1 MNIAGIPSHQNL
13 RHCQQASKRSMKD
26 AHRTQSIREEG
37 FFFGGGGTG
46 AWDPTKK
53 GNSFYYWF
61 MSLISR
67 LPFLESSEQRT
78 AYSKNIIKY
87 SKIQQWKQHTAPK
100 EKKRREEEEE
110 GEERRRGEGGVP
122 DSSMFLLSLFSP

>member
-37 FFFGGGGTG
+37 VFLGGGEKTG

-53 GNSFYYWF
+53 G
-61 MSLISR
+61 
-67 LPFLESSEQRT
+67 
-78 AYSKNIIKY
+78 
-87 SKIQQWKQHTAPK
+87 QQ
-100 EKKRREEEEE
+100 
-110 GEERRRGEGGVP
+110 
-122 DSSMFLLSLFSP
+122 FLLLIYEFNF